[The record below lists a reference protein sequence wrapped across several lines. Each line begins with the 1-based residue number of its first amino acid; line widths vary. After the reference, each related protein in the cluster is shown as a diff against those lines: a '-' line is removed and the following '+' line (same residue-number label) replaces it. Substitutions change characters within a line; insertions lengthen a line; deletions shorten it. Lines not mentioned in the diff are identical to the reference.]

1 MVHGIDALVAAKK
14 PPFEAIDALVA
25 AKTPPFRSYR
35 RAGGCENAPPSTS
48 CEASGMPN
56 ARPIIGISARL
67 RPRLLSSSC
76 VLGFV
81 GLLSDLKGKARPE
94 RILLPYGA
102 VLRFQAHRGWPRRGG
117 LHSSECSRAH
127 RSCRRVRPPPLQSMG
142 FIFCRTELQSGH
154 IEIDIGMCK
163 TPLRRLDFG
172 RYVCM
177 YVISSTNCK
186 MQ

>member
-81 GLLSDLKGKARPE
+81 GLLSDLKGKAF
-94 RILLPYGA
+94 LKGY
-102 VLRFQAHRGWPRRGG
+102 
-117 LHSSECSRAH
+117 CSRMVQYCGFRRIGGGHAVGDCIL
-127 RSCRRVRPPPLQSMG
+127 RSAVGPTALAVVYGRLPCNLWASSSVGRSFSLAISRSISACVRHPFAGWTSAAM
-142 FIFCRTELQSGH
+142 
-154 IEIDIGMCK
+154 
-163 TPLRRLDFG
+163 
-172 RYVCM
+172 YVCM
-177 YVISSTNCK
+177 
-186 MQ
+186 